1 MFFIIAII
9 FTNDEFE
16 GAYLLTNISLDFN
29 TYL

>member
-1 MFFIIAII
+1 MFFIFAVI

-16 GAYLLTNISLDFN
+16 GACLLTNIPLDFN